1 MGLTFPRGRKQFGG
15 FRLLK
20 AELVKNSDIAKTVFA
35 RPRRWPR
42 PPRSVHE
49 TPRTSALSDVT
60 AGVTG
65 ETADDTDGLYGM
77 RSVNAGNGLVLM
89 NTIFVSSG
97 TQKSITRTISS
108 YCICRRISFAFSR
121 HISFCTF
128 LAFCPN

>member
-1 MGLTFPRGRKQFGG
+1 MGLTFPRGRTQFGG

-49 TPRTSALSDVT
+49 TPRTSTLSSDVT

-77 RSVNAGNGLVLM
+77 QSVSGGNGLVLM
-89 NTIFVSSG
+89 NKT
-97 TQKSITRTISS
+97 
-108 YCICRRISFAFSR
+108 
-121 HISFCTF
+121 
-128 LAFCPN
+128 LAKTLTSVQVHRCVAGKPT

>member
-77 RSVNAGNGLVLM
+77 RSVSGGNGLVLM
-89 NTIFVSSG
+89 NKTLAKTLTSV
-97 TQKSITRTISS
+97 QV
-108 YCICRRISFAFSR
+108 
-121 HISFCTF
+121 HIVHRCVAGKPT
-128 LAFCPN
+128 